1 MSKTPALR
9 SWIVFLLAVIAV
21 LASGCSTEPEE
32 ENQPQTELAVV
43 ERGSLARSITA
54 VGSVRARTEIALSFA
69 AAGRVDQILVK
80 AGQQVIQGQPLAQ
93 LDAAELELGLRS
105 AEAALAYAE
114 AQLAQLKAG
123 PRPEELRIAQGQVQA
138 AEATLDQAIAHRDQL
153 LSDATEAEI
162 SASEAA
168 VNSARA
174 TYNRVRAGP
183 SAEELAQAQA
193 VLDSAKAAVRQ
204 AQAAYDR
211 IKGRADAGLLPEALA
226 LENAT
231 IELQRAQANYN
242 ALANQ
247 PAPDQLAVAAAQ
259 VAEAQARLAQL
270 QGSQGP
276 QLRAAEAGVAAAQA
290 QRDIAQAQLDLLEAG
305 AAGAEIAAAEAQ
317 VQQAQV
323 SVDSAQL
330 ALTRATL
337 SAPLGGTIARVDV
350 EPGESVSP
358 QLPAMTLVDNSL
370 FSIEADVDEADIG
383 GIAEGQEVM
392 LTFDALPDQK
402 LVGKVLSIAPL
413 ASVDLGIVTYRV
425 TIASGASDLR
435 LRAGMTANVEI
446 IQDRRE
452 DVLLVPNEAIAL
464 DPISGRRFVEK
475 KTASGTEQVEITTGL
490 TTDVYSQVLSGL
502 EEGDQVVLSS
512 LSFREQFR
520 DLLDSSFSGGR

>member
-1 MSKTPALR
+1 
-9 SWIVFLLAVIAV
+9 
-21 LASGCSTEPEE
+21 
-32 ENQPQTELAVV
+32 
-43 ERGSLARSITA
+43 
-54 VGSVRARTEIALSFA
+54 
-69 AAGRVDQILVK
+69 
-80 AGQQVIQGQPLAQ
+80 
-93 LDAAELELGLRS
+93 
-105 AEAALAYAE
+105 
-114 AQLAQLKAG
+114 
-123 PRPEELRIAQGQVQA
+123 
-138 AEATLDQAIAHRDQL
+138 
-153 LSDATEAEI
+153 
-162 SASEAA
+162 
-168 VNSARA
+168 RA

-204 AQAAYDR
+204 AQAAYDQ

-305 AAGAEIAAAEAQ
+305 AADAEIAVAEAQ

-323 SVDSAQL
+323 PVDSAQL
-330 ALTRATL
+330 ALDRATL
-337 SAPLGGTIARVDV
+337 SAPLAGVIARIDV

-358 QLPAMTLVDNSL
+358 QMPAMTLVDDSL
-370 FSIEADVDEADIG
+370 FAIEADVDEADIG
-383 GIAEGQEVM
+383 GIAEGQQAKI
-392 LTFDALPDQK
+392 TFDALPDQV
-402 LVGKVLSIAPL
+402 LMGEVLSIAPL

-425 TIASGASDLR
+425 TISSGTSDLQ
-435 LRAGMTANVEI
+435 LRTGMTANVEI
-446 IQDRRE
+446 IQDHRE

-464 DPISGRRFVEK
+464 DPTSGRRFVEK
-475 KTASGTEQVEITTGL
+475 KTASGTQQVEITTGL